1 MAHDGPVE
9 SWLKANGYA
18 FRFEQAAG
26 LDRIDMVEADV
37 NPARLHRKFDERIA
51 YDYAQ
56 DYERGA
62 DFPALVVQEVVGQK
76 LWFLWGG
83 RHRHGGATMAMKTT
97 HDMIVVFG
105 ETSQARIELAR
116 RVLNSIGVGKKDN
129 EPEKLLHIAEL
140 RKRYPR
146 AFSLDELAMHYKV
159 KRPTVTRYLAV
170 IASQERADRLGKGM
184 FWSNPR
190 ISQELKVEAGRFQ
203 SDEVF
208 CAVVEL
214 VQNHQQ
220 DLRGDSGTDFV
231 KKLRHT
237 MQNDKTRLAAIID
250 RDKELIANDEEKR
263 TGRKRVPTSRTT
275 RYLGYF
281 RSIGAN
287 YPGAAEKLHLG
298 DQGSCAMLRRLRKEA
313 LKVQDISIE
322 MVAEYD
328 RLIAEAEK
336 VEAWRAARRGASD
349 SAPISPPP

>member
-1 MAHDGPVE
+1 MAHDTAVE
-9 SWLKANGYA
+9 NWLKRNGYA
-18 FRFEQAAG
+18 FRFEKAAA
-26 LDRIDMVEADV
+26 LSRIDMVEADA
-37 NPARLHRKFDERIA
+37 NPARLYRKFDDKLA

-56 DYERGA
+56 DYERGD
-62 DFPALVVQEVVGQK
+62 DFPALVVQEIVGQK
-76 LWFLWGG
+76 LWNLWGG
-83 RHRHGGATMAMKTT
+83 RHRHGGATAALLTS

-105 ETSQARIELAR
+105 ETSPARIELAR
-116 RVLNSIGVGKKDN
+116 RVLNSIGVGKKDG

-140 RKRYPR
+140 RKRHPR
-146 AFSLDELAMHYKV
+146 AISLDELATHFKV
-159 KRPTVTRYLAV
+159 KRPTITRYLAV
-170 IASQERADRLGKGM
+170 VASQERADRLGKGM
-184 FWSNPR
+184 FWTNPK

-208 CAVVEL
+208 CAIVEL

-231 KKLRHT
+231 KKLRNT

-263 TGRKRVPTSRTT
+263 TGRKRVPTSKTT

-287 YPGAAEKLHLG
+287 YPGAPEKLHLG
-298 DQGSCAMLRRLRKEA
+298 DQGSCATLRRLRKEA
-313 LKVQDISIE
+313 LKVQDISID

-336 VEAWRAARRGASD
+336 VEAWRNARRGASD